1 MPSSGFSESAQT
13 KRIIIVNTLQSRVFL
28 FQVKELKAKIEEEK
42 GQSEYPVDSQKL
54 IYGGKIM
61 VDEDPLSKYEV
72 DEKKFIVVMVA
83 KKAAAPAAAPAPPS
97 APESK

>member
-1 MPSSGFSESAQT
+1 ME
-13 KRIIIVNTLQSRVFL
+13 
-28 FQVKELKAKIEEEK
+28 
-42 GQSEYPVDSQKL
+42 SQKL

-83 KKAAAPAAAPAPPS
+83 KKAAAPPATAAPAP
-97 APESK
+97 AAATPETK

>member
-1 MPSSGFSESAQT
+1 M
-13 KRIIIVNTLQSRVFL
+13 
-28 FQVKELKAKIEEEK
+28 
-42 GQSEYPVDSQKL
+42 

-83 KKAAAPAAAPAPPS
+83 KKAAAPAAAAPAP
-97 APESK
+97 AVATPETK

>member
-1 MPSSGFSESAQT
+1 MFNGLKIRT
-13 KRIIIVNTLQSRVFL
+13 HKLRHL

-42 GQSEYPVDSQKL
+42 GKTEYPVESQKL

-83 KKAAAPAAAPAPPS
+83 KKAAGPAPAGAPAPAAT
-97 APESK
+97 PETK

>member
-1 MPSSGFSESAQT
+1 MIYRYT
-13 KRIIIVNTLQSRVFL
+13 CRRL

-42 GQSEYPVDSQKL
+42 GKTEYPVESQKL

-83 KKAAAPAAAPAPPS
+83 KKAAAPAAAPAPAAAS
-97 APESK
+97 PETK

>member
-1 MPSSGFSESAQT
+1 ME
-13 KRIIIVNTLQSRVFL
+13 
-28 FQVKELKAKIEEEK
+28 
-42 GQSEYPVDSQKL
+42 SQKL

-83 KKAAAPAAAPAPPS
+83 KKAAAQAAAPAPT
-97 APESK
+97 AATPETK

>member
-1 MPSSGFSESAQT
+1 M
-13 KRIIIVNTLQSRVFL
+13 SRHL

-42 GQSEYPVDSQKL
+42 GKTEYPVESQKL

-83 KKAAAPAAAPAPPS
+83 KKAAPAAAPAP
-97 APESK
+97 AAATPETK

>member
-1 MPSSGFSESAQT
+1 ME
-13 KRIIIVNTLQSRVFL
+13 
-28 FQVKELKAKIEEEK
+28 
-42 GQSEYPVDSQKL
+42 SQKL

-83 KKAAAPAAAPAPPS
+83 KKAATAAAPAP
-97 APESK
+97 AAAIPETK

>member
-1 MPSSGFSESAQT
+1 M
-13 KRIIIVNTLQSRVFL
+13 
-28 FQVKELKAKIEEEK
+28 KAKIEEEK
-42 GQSEYPVDSQKL
+42 GKSEYPVESQKL

-83 KKAAAPAAAPAPPS
+83 KKAAAQAAAPTPAP
-97 APESK
+97 AAESK

>member
-1 MPSSGFSESAQT
+1 ME
-13 KRIIIVNTLQSRVFL
+13 
-28 FQVKELKAKIEEEK
+28 
-42 GQSEYPVDSQKL
+42 SQKL

-83 KKAAAPAAAPAPPS
+83 KKAAAPAAAAPAP
-97 APESK
+97 AAATPETK